1 MNKEEAGSVEI
12 RILHRLEGA
21 REARG
26 MTVIIDVFRAF
37 STACY
42 VMANGAS
49 RIIPVADIEDAYR
62 LKRDHPEFVLMGERG
77 GRIQPGFDFGNSP
90 THVERVRFD
99 GKTVVHTTSAGTQ
112 GIARAADA
120 EEVITGSFV
129 NADAIVRYIRSR
141 QPRIVS
147 LVAMGW
153 GGVRDADEDVLCA
166 QYLRDRLEGRPVD
179 FPEIVRFLREDSR
192 TGRFL
197 DLDDRA
203 SAPATDFD
211 LCLSLDRFSFVLQA
225 APWKDGWLQ
234 LVKVGKEAA

>member
-1 MNKEEAGSVEI
+1 MEI

-26 MTVIIDVFRAF
+26 LAVIIDVFRAF

-42 VMANGAS
+42 VMANGAD
-49 RIIPVADIEDAYR
+49 RIVPVADIEDAYR
-62 LKRDHPEFVLMGERG
+62 LKRAHPEFVLMGERG

-112 GIARAADA
+112 GIASAADA
-120 EEVITGSFV
+120 DEVITGSFV
-129 NADAIVRYIRSR
+129 NAEAIVRYVRLR
-141 QPRIVS
+141 RPRIVS

-153 GGVRDADEDVLCA
+153 GGIRDADEDELCA
-166 QYLRDRLEGRPVD
+166 QYLRDRLEGRPAD
-179 FPEIVRFLREDSR
+179 FLEIVRFLREDSR

-203 SAPATDFD
+203 SAPESDFD
-211 LCLSLDRFSFVLQA
+211 LCLALDRFSFVLRA
-225 APWKDGWLQ
+225 TPWEHGFVQ
-234 LVKVGKEAA
+234 LVKAGETAG

>member
-1 MNKEEAGSVEI
+1 MEI

-26 MTVIIDVFRAF
+26 LAVIIDVFRAF

-42 VMANGAS
+42 VMANGAD
-49 RIIPVADIEDAYR
+49 RIVPVADIEDAYR
-62 LKRDHPEFVLMGERG
+62 LKRAHPEFVLMGERG

-112 GIARAADA
+112 GIASAADA
-120 EEVITGSFV
+120 DEVITGSFV
-129 NADAIVRYIRSR
+129 NAEAIVRYVRLR
-141 QPRIVS
+141 RPRIVS

-153 GGVRDADEDVLCA
+153 GGIRDADEDELCA
-166 QYLRDRLEGRPVD
+166 QYLRDRLEGRPAD

-203 SAPATDFD
+203 SAPESDFD
-211 LCLSLDRFSFVLQA
+211 LCLALDRFSFVLRA
-225 APWKDGWLQ
+225 TPWEHGFMQ
-234 LVKVGKEAA
+234 LVKAGETAG